1 MMEEDIKL
9 KKETQLN
16 LLLEKK
22 NLEKQII
29 DNLSFFNK
37 ISEPQSDRTGNDSID
52 IVSLMRKVQ
61 SLQSSVRN
69 LSTARQEKRD
79 KIATI
84 ITESLTNT

>member
-37 ISEPQSDRTGNDSID
+37 ISDSQSDRTGNDSID
-52 IVSLMRKVQ
+52 IV
-61 SLQSSVRN
+61 
-69 LSTARQEKRD
+69 
-79 KIATI
+79 
-84 ITESLTNT
+84 